1 MRLKLLTTVWWVAKM
16 QNKKVNIKELLNSDG
31 KFIGTT
37 VGVSMRPMIIS
48 GRDVVVIEKK
58 TKRLKPLDVALYMR
72 NDKDYVLHRVLKVTD
87 DGYIIRGDNCYSDEI
102 VKEDEVIGVLTQ
114 YFKKEKPIMMDDKK
128 YLRYVKRRLFWYKPR
143 KFFVKIYLKLRK
155 VARRIIKGK

>member
-1 MRLKLLTTVWWVAKM
+1 MED
-16 QNKKVNIKELLNSDG
+16 KKFNIKELLQNDG

-37 VGVSMRPMIIS
+37 MGVSMRPMIIS

-58 TKRLKPLDVALYMR
+58 TERLKPLDVALYIR
-72 NDKDYVLHRVLKVTD
+72 NDKDYVLHRVLKVTE

-114 YFKKEKPIMMDDKK
+114 YFKKDKPIMMGDKK

-143 KFFVKIYLKLRK
+143 KFFVKLKAKIRRIAK
-155 VARRIIKGK
+155 RIIKGK